1 MPGALFT
8 EGNTQSTPGR
18 KVIKKKKS
26 CSYLFRQQFMFWGRK
41 EAENHSERE
50 VKRTSC
56 SLSDL
61 KSRTRK
67 LVGERSGKHKCQ
79 SMRTQRERSPPH
91 FTLLVAPDT
100 SSFQTPLT
108 RSGFELMTSIPLPTL
123 TNHLDPSG
131 KFRV

>member
-18 KVIKKKKS
+18 KVLKEKKKKAALTYLDNNS
-26 CSYLFRQQFMFWGRK
+26 CFEEGKRQRI
-41 EAENHSERE
+41 HSERE

-61 KSRTRK
+61 KSRARK

-108 RSGFELMTSIPLPTL
+108 
-123 TNHLDPSG
+123 
-131 KFRV
+131 